1 MSDETMYD
9 SASICKGEWSLLSL
23 ARSRSLA
30 FPHFTH
36 KPNYTVPPIVHG
48 ARSTCARKNQAN
60 VIGKCHLNLDGFIG
74 MP

>member
-9 SASICKGEWSLLSL
+9 SASICKRGWSLLSL

-30 FPHFTH
+30 LPPFTH
-36 KPNYTVPPIVHG
+36 TPNYTVPPIVQG

-60 VIGKCHLNLDGFIG
+60 FIGKFHLNLDGFIG
-74 MP
+74 MS